1 MWDGYFTLG
10 GNEIGNSSRAIG
22 YTRTAPCPI
31 PWIRDRDCGG
41 IAVATG
47 DDEYFYT
54 NISQAPWYDP
64 DDPDTSGRFLGL
76 YVVDINGLS
85 DSTRTATITE
95 KITDGAQVSG
105 YRHTAREVRVRAML
119 TGAGEDALEYGMTW
133 LRNALS
139 PDACGVHGGDCGASD
154 FQFFV
159 SCPPPRGVVP
169 ELTPY
174 TVRTNTIVNPRMEN
188 STTGWEVVGGTNAQ
202 TQLPGGTRIDILGAL
217 ATNNIFFRTSLGSTA
232 NSGQQW
238 AGSMEVTNPSDY
250 PAITLKLA
258 ALAYVGSS
266 TLLTTADGPTVT
278 IQPGETVRLT
288 TSLLTT
294 VGATSNVRLALKTAE
309 AMPAGRRVFVRRALL
324 EQTTAD
330 GGSYFDG
337 TFPDVSENG
346 AVIADYAWTGT
357 ANNSTSTASTRSWTT
372 RPETNEEYQERILG
386 LHRILHSVTTVS
398 GPLVQ
403 QEMVSSDNTHYG
415 YLVEFTVVA
424 GVPFVYGATRDI
436 PVPPTTP
443 TVVQDVVYN
452 LATHPSAELSSG
464 TVLTGTNYSTNPSVE
479 TNATGWTHTSSV
491 VLPADVT
498 SARSTELA
506 AVGVSSFRTLFLATN
521 AGAAAGTI
529 AGQQEVALPSAA
541 VAGERYSINM
551 WAAANIQTGTPVLGS
566 LQIQAFWRAGGA
578 TLRTD
583 TLGTIVG
590 GSGVVTVQSIAP
602 PVGATSVIV
611 RATQTINSWAIGNA
625 VRLYADALAV
635 TKP

>member
-10 GNEIGNSSRAIG
+10 GNEIGNSARAIG

-47 DDEYFYT
+47 DDDYFYT
-54 NISQAPWYDP
+54 NISEAPWYDP

-76 YVVDINGLS
+76 YVVDIAGLS

-105 YRHTAREVRVRAML
+105 YRHTAREVRVRGVL

-174 TVRTNTIVNPRMEN
+174 TVRTNTVVNPRMDN
-188 STTGWEVVGGTNAQ
+188 STTGWEIIGATNAQ

-217 ATNNIFFRTSLGSTA
+217 ATNNIFFRTAVGSLA

-238 AGSMEVTNPSDY
+238 AGSMEVSNPSDY

-258 ALAYVGSS
+258 ALAYAGS
-266 TLLTTADGPTVT
+266 TLLTTADGPTVV
-278 IQPGETVRLT
+278 IQPGQTVRLA

-294 VGATSNVRLALKTAE
+294 VGAASNVRLALKTAD
-309 AMPAGRRVFVRRALL
+309 ATPAGRRVFVRNALL

-337 TFPDVSENG
+337 TFPDVSEDG

-372 RPETNEEYQERILG
+372 RPETDEEYAERTLG
-386 LHRILHSVTTVS
+386 LHRVLHTVTTVS

-403 QEMVSSDNTHYG
+403 QELVSSDNTHFG
-415 YLVEFTVVA
+415 YLVEFTLIA

-443 TVVQDVVYN
+443 TVMQDVVYN
-452 LATHPSAELSSG
+452 LVPVPSAELSSG
-464 TVLTGTNYSTNPSVE
+464 SVLTATNYSTNPSVE
-479 TNATGWTHTSSV
+479 TDATGWGVAGDGAILT
-491 VLPADVT
+491 ANIAG
-498 SARSTELA
+498 ARSTELA
-506 AVGVSSFRTLFLATN
+506 ASGVASYRGLFTAPGASAVTGNIYLFQTVTLPSTVVAGDRYSVNMWGAANTQ
-521 AGAAAGTI
+521 AGAPVYGALVVEAVWRTGTTINRVDAIGTI
-529 AGQQEVALPSAA
+529 L
-541 VAGERYSINM
+541 
-551 WAAANIQTGTPVLGS
+551 
-566 LQIQAFWRAGGA
+566 
-578 TLRTD
+578 
-583 TLGTIVG
+583 G
-590 GSGVVTVQSIAP
+590 GSGVATLNSIAP
-602 PVGATSVIV
+602 PVGTDNVFMRVKQTLNSWNAGTIV
-611 RATQTINSWAIGNA
+611 R
-625 VRLYADALAV
+625 VYADALAV